1 MVTYAELSR
10 IRETKFAQ
18 VVIISSGAVLPAFRD
33 RTKWFIDVAGYTPAP
48 KTDGYYDIQA
58 DVFSDTHPT
67 GGRDPVNATPLE
79 LWFERVT
86 DDERGRIFVLMDE
99 DAGWVTLTQ
108 IQRGRLKAYVLFSLG
123 ADELELDSSEADY
136 VFNVLES
143 KKVIDAGRA
152 DEILA

>member
-1 MVTYAELSR
+1 
-10 IRETKFAQ
+10 
-18 VVIISSGAVLPAFRD
+18 
-33 RTKWFIDVAGYTPAP
+33 
-48 KTDGYYDIQA
+48 
-58 DVFSDTHPT
+58 
-67 GGRDPVNATPLE
+67 
-79 LWFERVT
+79 
-86 DDERGRIFVLMDE
+86 MDE

>member
-1 MVTYAELSR
+1 MVTYAELRR

-18 VVIISSGAVLPAFRD
+18 VVIISSGDVLPVFRD

-48 KTDGYYDIQA
+48 KPGGYYDIQA
-58 DVFSDTHPT
+58 DVFSDAHPT

-86 DDERGRIFVLMDE
+86 DDERGIIFVLMDE

-123 ADELELDSSEADY
+123 ADELELDSSEANY

-152 DEILA
+152 AAILA